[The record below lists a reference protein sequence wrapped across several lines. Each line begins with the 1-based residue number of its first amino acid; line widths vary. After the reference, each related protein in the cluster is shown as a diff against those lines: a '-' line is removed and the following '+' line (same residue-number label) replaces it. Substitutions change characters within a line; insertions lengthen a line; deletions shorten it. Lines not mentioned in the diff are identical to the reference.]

1 MPFQEKSAWVMSA
14 ALLIGGALYFGV
26 VGAMSAAAGVLV
38 RPLLPMI
45 AVYTVLLVV
54 LAIVGHIAIA
64 VLSPKEANAPLDE
77 RERRIF
83 DRAGNVS
90 GFVFGFGAIVA
101 LGLYLLSHSGDA
113 LFYLVFASLMVSQL
127 TEYAARIFLYRTT
140 F

>member
-77 RERRIF
+77 RETS
-83 DRAGNVS
+83 RAS
-90 GFVFGFGAIVA
+90 
-101 LGLYLLSHSGDA
+101 YS
-113 LFYLVFASLMVSQL
+113 ASAPSSRSDCTCCPTAATRCFTSYSQ
-127 TEYAARIFLYRTT
+127 A
-140 F
+140 